1 MVLDV
6 AVQVLVTRNLA
17 PVTAR
22 QREIFSSTALTSSSV
37 LTPFTT
43 FPSGSSTFGPMPH
56 SSSHITSSTVTPVP
70 SARAWNIPHVF
81 FEPARLHSLFTH
93 TFTVESAWTRTEAH
107 LLAREDAFRDDP
119 GARTDVPRG
128 EPATWGDKTTNVD
141 IKTRALKVTDR
152 G

>member
-1 MVLDV
+1 
-6 AVQVLVTRNLA
+6 
-17 PVTAR
+17 
-22 QREIFSSTALTSSSV
+22 
-37 LTPFTT
+37 
-43 FPSGSSTFGPMPH
+43 
-56 SSSHITSSTVTPVP
+56 
-70 SARAWNIPHVF
+70 
-81 FEPARLHSLFTH
+81 LHSLFTH

-128 EPATWGDKTTNVD
+128 EPATRGDKTTNVD